1 MPSWG
6 SSPVQPSLLR
16 PQASLHP
23 ADTSQ
28 EEAWCA
34 ALHSK
39 RPLETTGP
47 WGVRCAMPF
56 SRLNHFSSRWS
67 PFCYRIFL
75 NPLFPSTTR
84 AQPSLMSLGPG
95 TTRPSC
101 SCPPVPATFHVAV
114 ASGRPRPCSWEQNP
128 SLLQG
133 LADCFFQF
141 RTLEMR
147 TPIFLF
153 LLTAALFGLG
163 TLGKRDVVIQSR
175 NDVGPNE

>member
-114 ASGRPRPCSWEQNP
+114 ASGRPRPLLLGTKPLITSGACRLFLSIQNTGNENTYF
-128 SLLQG
+128 SVF
-133 LADCFFQF
+133 ADCSSFWPGHPG
-141 RTLEMR
+141 EAGCSH
-147 TPIFLF
+147 PI
-153 LLTAALFGLG
+153 
-163 TLGKRDVVIQSR
+163 S
-175 NDVGPNE
+175 

>member
-39 RPLETTGP
+39 WPLETTGP

-56 SRLNHFSSRWS
+56 SRLNHFSSHWS

-95 TTRPSC
+95 TTRPSR
-101 SCPPVPATFHVAV
+101 SCPPVPTTFHVAV
-114 ASGRPRPCSWEQNP
+114 ASGRPHPALGNKTPHYFRGLPIVSFNSEHWKWEH
-128 SLLQG
+128 LFFCFCWLQ
-133 LADCFFQF
+133 
-141 RTLEMR
+141 
-147 TPIFLF
+147 LF
-153 LLTAALFGLG
+153 LAWAPWGSG
-163 TLGKRDVVIQSR
+163 M
-175 NDVGPNE
+175 